1 MLTSAGAAA
10 GIDLCLHMVR
20 RDHGANVALA
30 AARLSVV
37 PLVREGGQAQFV
49 APAAA
54 PHADPGLEPVLRW
67 IDTNLRA
74 DLDVA
79 KLARR
84 AAMSP
89 RTFLRRF
96 QEQTGTS
103 PARWVAEARVRR
115 AQALLE
121 STSMSVDE
129 VAHAVGFGS
138 GVTLRQRFAA
148 VVGLSPQRYRRSFR
162 AA

>member
-1 MLTSAGAAA
+1 M
-10 GIDLCLHMVR
+10 
-20 RDHGANVALA
+20 
-30 AARLSVV
+30 
-37 PLVREGGQAQFV
+37 
-49 APAAA
+49 
-54 PHADPGLEPVLRW
+54 LRW
-67 IDTNLRA
+67 IDANLGA
-74 DLDVA
+74 ELDVA

-121 STSMSVDE
+121 SSTLTVDE
-129 VAHAVGFGS
+129 VAGAVGFGS
-138 GVTLRQRFAA
+138 GVTFRQRFAA
-148 VVGLSPQRYRRSFR
+148 VVGVSPQRYRRSFR